1 MSSEQENDPS
11 DSKLNPPSDNQWIEG
26 ILQDPTKK
34 AFLLQKLGLEDPPS
48 LRQGA
53 KPPDKDKTPADI
65 RGGKKGSD
73 STGPHLP
80 QTLSG
85 TFMGFG
91 PGGVAFPPSFTSTRP
106 EVGGAAL
113 AQFPPTQYSP
123 VPWGYG
129 WGCPMPFPW
138 LSGQGPSGV
147 SREDGPSRTREYGSI
162 QEEGHGQKRPLE
174 EEDEDVVDLLDE
186 TEALELVEFY
196 PKVNPKDTWEP
207 PQAIATFLERH
218 FNRSLSNEEREA
230 IMKDFPRPNC
240 DAVVTPKMD
249 DEVKEQLRQKGKD
262 AFLGSEKTLYR
273 VQEQLLDTAGPLSCL
288 WADLLNK
295 DATVSKEDN
304 VMLVQ
309 RALVLLGSASNTI
322 MLERRKIA
330 WSRFNPKLKSLASE
344 EYDKRKTS
352 LFGPGFLEKASKRI
366 EASRTLDKV
375 SYNPSCLPPKKK
387 ARFDN
392 DKDDLR
398 HFLSR
403 GASTWY
409 GGRKNQRQQPYTS
422 YTKFQPSR
430 LYRVR
435 DRPAPQDQ
443 TPSIK
448 SKSGQ

>member
-11 DSKLNPPSDNQWIEG
+11 DSESNPPSDNQWIEG

-48 LRQGA
+48 SRQGA
-53 KPPDKDKTPADI
+53 KPPDKGKTPADI
-65 RGGKKGSD
+65 SGGKKGSD

-91 PGGVAFPPSFTSTRP
+91 PGGVAFAPSFTSTRP

-147 SREDGPSRTREYGSI
+147 SREDGPSRTREYGSN

-174 EEDEDVVDLLDE
+174 EEGEDVVDLLDE
-186 TEALELVEFY
+186 TEALELVEFD

-262 AFLGSEKTLYR
+262 AFFGSEKTLYR

-295 DATVSKEDN
+295 DATVSKEDI

-322 MLERRKIA
+322 TLERRKIA
-330 WSRFNPKLKSLASE
+330 RSRFNPKLKSLASE
-344 EYDKRKTS
+344 EYDKGKQVYLDQDSWRK
-352 LFGPGFLEKASKRI
+352 L
-366 EASRTLDKV
+366 
-375 SYNPSCLPPKKK
+375 
-387 ARFDN
+387 
-392 DKDDLR
+392 
-398 HFLSR
+398 
-403 GASTWY
+403 
-409 GGRKNQRQQPYTS
+409 Q
-422 YTKFQPSR
+422 SR
-430 LYRVR
+430 LRLAGHWAKCPTIQAAFLQR
-435 DRPAPQDQ
+435 RRHGSTMTRMISDIFCPGAF
-443 TPSIK
+443 
-448 SKSGQ
+448 